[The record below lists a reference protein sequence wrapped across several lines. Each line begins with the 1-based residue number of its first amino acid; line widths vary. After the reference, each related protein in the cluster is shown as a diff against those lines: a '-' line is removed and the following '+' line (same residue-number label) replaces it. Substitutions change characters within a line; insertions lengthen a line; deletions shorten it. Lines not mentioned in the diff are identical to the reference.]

1 MNILFFLKPKSE
13 VAYVHDYG
21 TLRQVLETMEYHKY
35 ASIPMLNKSGE
46 YVGTITEGDL
56 LWGIKRY
63 TNLNL
68 KEAENIFIQDFPR
81 KVDYVAVSINSDM
94 EDLLQKAMNQ
104 NFVPV
109 VDDQKK
115 FIGIVTRKSIMEYC
129 YEKLKNLVDCKTNLN
144 YKKFRLVF
152 LCNLYKME
160 KKRERCKRMND
171 NAFLKSRR
179 TGIFKDM
186 SNGTICIPKDLRD
199 NNGLEKNDRVELIPM
214 QEGIYIRK
222 AYGEK
227 KCQ

>member
-1 MNILFFLKPKSE
+1 METRDFLKGLKSILS
-13 VAYVHDYG
+13 Y
-21 TLRQVLETMEYHKY
+21 
-35 ASIPMLNKSGE
+35 
-46 YVGTITEGDL
+46 
-56 LWGIKRY
+56 
-63 TNLNL
+63 
-68 KEAENIFIQDFPR
+68 
-81 KVDYVAVSINSDM
+81 
-94 EDLLQKAMNQ
+94 
-104 NFVPV
+104 
-109 VDDQKK
+109 
-115 FIGIVTRKSIMEYC
+115 RKS
-129 YEKLKNLVDCKTNLN
+129 VDCKTNLN

>member
-56 LWGIKRY
+56 L
-63 TNLNL
+63 
-68 KEAENIFIQDFPR
+68 
-81 KVDYVAVSINSDM
+81 
-94 EDLLQKAMNQ
+94 QKAMNQ

-129 YEKLKNLVDCKTNLN
+129 YEKLKNLPED
-144 YKKFRLVF
+144 Y
-152 LCNLYKME
+152 
-160 KKRERCKRMND
+160 
-171 NAFLKSRR
+171 
-179 TGIFKDM
+179 
-186 SNGTICIPKDLRD
+186 
-199 NNGLEKNDRVELIPM
+199 
-214 QEGIYIRK
+214 
-222 AYGEK
+222 
-227 KCQ
+227 

>member
-21 TLRQVLETMEYHKY
+21 THKY

-129 YEKLKNLVDCKTNLN
+129 YEKLKNLPED
-144 YKKFRLVF
+144 Y
-152 LCNLYKME
+152 
-160 KKRERCKRMND
+160 
-171 NAFLKSRR
+171 
-179 TGIFKDM
+179 
-186 SNGTICIPKDLRD
+186 
-199 NNGLEKNDRVELIPM
+199 
-214 QEGIYIRK
+214 
-222 AYGEK
+222 
-227 KCQ
+227 

>member
-81 KVDYVAVSINSDM
+81 KVDYVAESEFCSCRRRPEEIYRNCYKK
-94 EDLLQKAMNQ
+94 EYYGILLRKI
-104 NFVPV
+104 
-109 VDDQKK
+109 KK
-115 FIGIVTRKSIMEYC
+115 FTGRLLTCSGMIC
-129 YEKLKNLVDCKTNLN
+129 YILTVCRTMRFKFCKTDT
-144 YKKFRLVF
+144 V
-152 LCNLYKME
+152 
-160 KKRERCKRMND
+160 
-171 NAFLKSRR
+171 
-179 TGIFKDM
+179 I
-186 SNGTICIPKDLRD
+186 
-199 NNGLEKNDRVELIPM
+199 
-214 QEGIYIRK
+214 
-222 AYGEK
+222 GE
-227 KCQ
+227 

>member
-129 YEKLKNLVDCKTNLN
+129 YEKLKKFTGRLLTCSRMICYILTVCRTMRFKFCKTDT
-144 YKKFRLVF
+144 V
-152 LCNLYKME
+152 
-160 KKRERCKRMND
+160 
-171 NAFLKSRR
+171 
-179 TGIFKDM
+179 I
-186 SNGTICIPKDLRD
+186 
-199 NNGLEKNDRVELIPM
+199 
-214 QEGIYIRK
+214 
-222 AYGEK
+222 GE
-227 KCQ
+227 

>member
-129 YEKLKNLVDCKTNLN
+129 YEKLKIYRKTIDLFQMICYILTVCRTMRFKFCKTDT
-144 YKKFRLVF
+144 V
-152 LCNLYKME
+152 
-160 KKRERCKRMND
+160 
-171 NAFLKSRR
+171 
-179 TGIFKDM
+179 I
-186 SNGTICIPKDLRD
+186 
-199 NNGLEKNDRVELIPM
+199 
-214 QEGIYIRK
+214 
-222 AYGEK
+222 GE
-227 KCQ
+227 